1 MFRILQT
8 LVFGEIANKVKSQ
21 MKTNDYFPFDFQI
34 YRVLDIDEKIRK
46 ANARAKELKETKLQM
61 LKSKNQGRMESI
73 SKRIQDLHDID
84 AR

>member
-1 MFRILQT
+1 
-8 LVFGEIANKVKSQ
+8 